1 MAFTSYVP
9 FEDIKGS
16 IEGNITDEQANKLKV
31 IKAHYEALIFCQNEL
46 DSLIS
51 ELGFEFD
58 QEIKLIQKIPG
69 YSNKLTALRIIS
81 EIGVDM
87 NKIPSA
93 GNLCSWAGLVLR
105 NDESAGKK
113 HSTKI
118 TKAGR
123 YLKPLLVQIA
133 NAVVTSK
140 KHPEHRNKYLQLKT
154 SWT

>member
-1 MAFTSYVP
+1 MP
-9 FEDIKGS
+9 E
-16 IEGNITDEQANKLKV
+16 
-31 IKAHYEALIFCQNEL
+31 C
-46 DSLIS
+46 
-51 ELGFEFD
+51 
-58 QEIKLIQKIPG
+58 
-69 YSNKLTALRIIS
+69 SNKLTALRIIS

-87 NKIPSA
+87 NKFPSA
-93 GNLCSWAGLVLR
+93 GNLCSWAGLVPR

-140 KHPEHRNKYLQLKT
+140 KHPEHRNKYLQLKRRRGHKKAIIAIARRLLVAT
-154 SWT
+154 YHILRDSICYNVDLYNIPELKQFKKTMSVKGAIRFAQSQGFTVNI